1 MYLHGRIT
9 FIQHLQINMFQAVNI
24 YKFLVVGIKVT
35 FLNIKIQRKLCW
47 WILAVCIINR
57 GFEVPVHLH
66 CDCARLC
73 LTNLSRPGLK
83 VRHGIKHNIHS
94 DIAQWILYWCHA
106 AWCSFAQHA
115 VHLWSDMEKVPTEV
129 HRPTFQTMTPKSYHH
144 SSPLKS

>member
-1 MYLHGRIT
+1 MLKAIH
-9 FIQHLQINMFQAVNI
+9 I
-24 YKFLVVGIKVT
+24 YKCLVVGIEVT
-35 FLNIKIQRKLCW
+35 LLNIKIQRKLCW
-47 WILAVCIINR
+47 WLLAVCIINR

-129 HRPTFQTMTPKSYHH
+129 HRPTFQTRTPKSYHH
-144 SSPLKS
+144 SSALKS